1 MAGGPPGG
9 GTPGGRGG
17 AFLTVFRRGGRAR
30 TSEGHR
36 LIWSAAEGAR
46 GTRWREAVVA
56 DAADEPLV
64 GDRAHAA
71 DGSLVRTVL
80 LEVSPGGRVTKVEVA
95 TGAGLL
101 TLHPE
106 ADESMLHG
114 NVVTPTGV
122 RHLAFE
128 WSRGHELLVEG
139 SPAAL
144 SVIAGRLGPLLA
156 AGGMVEVAA
165 VAIDDA
171 LDPRP
176 GAWSLTQAAPARWV
190 FRSGDGSAT
199 YELATDEAGR
209 PVLEDGVDWP
219 LERE

>member
-30 TSEGHR
+30 TSDGHR

-46 GTRWREAVVA
+46 GTRWREA
-56 DAADEPLV
+56 D
-64 GDRAHAA
+64 AA

-106 ADESMLHG
+106 ADESTLHG

-128 WSRGHELLVEG
+128 WSPGHELLVEG
-139 SPAAL
+139 SPASL
-144 SVIAGRLGPLLA
+144 SVIAGRLGASLA
-156 AGGMVEVAA
+156 PGGTVEVAA

-176 GAWSLTQAAPARWV
+176 GAWSLTRAAPTRWV

-199 YELATDEAGR
+199 YELATDGAGR